1 MATFPGFVYRY
12 MGVLVIFLL
21 FVATIVSMSGI
32 YEQVSLDNALLV
44 PKLPQNPGIID
55 ILAYPWNLGIWLFQL
70 SLVDFGV
77 GFLNILMLGLMG
89 TMGVLILIE
98 IMMEIKKIF

>member
-21 FVATIVSMSGI
+21 FVGTIVSMSGI
-32 YEQVSLDNALLV
+32 YEQVSLENALLI

-55 ILAYPWNLGIWLFQL
+55 TLGYPWSLGVWMFQL
-70 SLVDFGV
+70 SLVDFGI
-77 GFLNILMLGLMG
+77 GFLNILILGLISV
-89 TMGVLILIE
+89 MGVLMLIE
-98 IMMEIKKIF
+98 IIMEIKKVF